1 MESHILTVFFL
12 LTLLSF
18 TLSQNY
24 LRGKESNETLLEY
37 LAYKY
42 GTDKS
47 HDDHKYT
54 DFYSSLFMHIRHSIR
69 NMTEIGVAAGQS
81 IQCWYDYFPNSQIHG
96 FDIGLDAKVKE
107 NLLKL
112 DRVKLYV
119 VDVTKPG
126 EVEKLGFENN
136 TMDIIIDDAGGHTRD
151 LQEKLLAKM
160 WPFVKL
166 GGHYIM
172 EDVDGQRGGFDYE
185 KMQNL
190 APLTV
195 SILENN
201 HAFIVNPTVG
211 HRAWKLWLERSTT
224 DWAVDRRVHNS
235 YLLVIRK
242 RRGEVPVVK
251 MNYGEVAMDPNKIVG
266 SDQQVLVEVDENVT
280 SATNTSSSTRK

>member
-1 MESHILTVFFL
+1 M
-12 LTLLSF
+12 
-18 TLSQNY
+18 
-24 LRGKESNETLLEY
+24 RGKENNETLLEY

-81 IQCWYDYFPNSQIHG
+81 LQCWYDYFPNSEIYG
-96 FDIGLDAKVKE
+96 FDISLDAKVKE

-112 DRVKLYV
+112 DRVRLYV

-126 EVEKLGFENN
+126 EVEKLGFGNN

-160 WPFVKL
+160 WPFVKV
-166 GGHYIM
+166 GGHYIL

-185 KMQNL
+185 KMENL

-242 RRGEVPVVK
+242 RRGEVPAIK
-251 MNYGEVAMDPNKIVG
+251 MNYGEVAMDPSKIVG
-266 SDQQVLVEVDENVT
+266 SDQQVLEVVINNVTNVT
-280 SATNTSSSTRK
+280 SANTSSTRK